1 MKIFESIKKQAIVF
15 SALVVLLLISLN
27 TAIVFYN
34 NYVLQKTT
42 RQKVETERATY
53 LLGQVWNQVV
63 RNVDVGMR
71 GYALTKSEDLLGPLR
86 DGIRDKTPI
95 LEELRSITARQ
106 GFSKPA
112 TIDSIS
118 LCVDQFIKA
127 TVNMVELAKIDS
139 MSLFREA
146 LAADPGRDA
155 WFVYD
160 KNATIISAFENDINT
175 KATNEYERADR
186 AKLIFQII
194 LFIVAVP
201 TLIFMI
207 VRIRQDKKARKNL
220 FAKLEE
226 NNRTYLFNPG
236 STTDDDIQ
244 ENEVIDNSI
253 RNFKKATQFINNIT
267 SGNLD
272 IQWEGIS
279 KDNEALN
286 KQNLAGELS
295 QMRDKMKEIKAADEI
310 RNWTT
315 EGLAKFSDVIRENQQ
330 SIKALCY
337 DVLAYVVKYLNA
349 QQGGVFVLME
359 DVEGNAYLELSAC
372 YAFSKKKFIEKRIE
386 IGDGMIGQTFLEGQ
400 PIVLTKIPQ
409 GYTEITSGL
418 GERTASC
425 LMILPMKYNE
435 KIEAVIEIAGFN
447 KFEQHEIDFVEKVG
461 EITASTLST
470 VKNTEKMK
478 FMVDQFKSQTEQL
491 KAQEEELRQNM
502 EEMEATQEAFRRQ
515 EKEGY
520 K

>member
-1 MKIFESIKKQAIVF
+1 MRIFDSIKKQVIVF
-15 SALVVLLLISLN
+15 SALGVLLLICLN

-34 NYVLQKTT
+34 NYVLQKTI
-42 RQKVETERATY
+42 RKRVETERATY

-95 LEELRSITARQ
+95 LEELRSITASQ

-118 LCVDQFIKA
+118 MCVDQFINA
-127 TVNMVELAKIDS
+127 TLEMVELVKIDS
-139 MSLFREA
+139 MNLFREA

-155 WFVYD
+155 WLVYD
-160 KNATIISAFENDINT
+160 KNAKIISAFENDVNS
-175 KATNEYERADR
+175 KATSDYERADK
-186 AKLIFQII
+186 AKLIFQTI

-236 STTDDDIQ
+236 STTDDIQ

-315 EGLAKFSDVIRENQQ
+315 EGLAKFSDVIRGNQQ

-349 QQGGVFVLME
+349 QQGGIFVLME
-359 DVEGNAYLELSAC
+359 DVEGNSHLELSAA
-372 YAFSKKKFIEKRIE
+372 YAFSKKKFIEKRIQ
-386 IGDGMIGQTFLEGQ
+386 IGEGMIGQTFLEGQ

-418 GERTASC
+418 GELTASC

-447 KFEQHEIDFVEKVG
+447 KFEQHEISFVEKVG

-515 EKEGY
+515 EKESLG
-520 K
+520 